1 MKQSYLSQW
10 DIQQMAEAALINYE
24 FSCSWEK
31 ANEAAI
37 EFASNEWEIKA
48 TQAQAATATNIAK
61 TGWDGI
67 KQSVKKVIYQ
77 TQY

>member
-1 MKQSYLSQW
+1 MKQLYLSQW

-37 EFASNEWEIKA
+37 EFAAN
-48 TQAQAATATNIAK
+48 
-61 TGWDGI
+61 
-67 KQSVKKVIYQ
+67 
-77 TQY
+77 

>member
-31 ANEAAI
+31 ANETAI
-37 EFASNEWEIKA
+37 EFAANEWEIKA

-77 TQY
+77 TQ